1 MHKNLTHPIAVVG
14 YGCIFPPDGYDVER
28 FWNNVLSGKPGI
40 RTTPPERWNFETYF
54 DENRSAEDKTY
65 CKLGGT
71 IDAYSFPF
79 DKYHYPRTRLD
90 KLSRTQLML
99 LDSILQAMS
108 MTKLAEDSFQ
118 NSETGVFVGN
128 MLGDEAFSD
137 YSINLR
143 AKEFIYYLEQ
153 HPAYTGLPS
162 QEKDQIRQKFRRMV
176 DESFIALDD
185 TNTES
190 IMYSALGK
198 SVRNLLGIRGPSII
212 VDSACS
218 AGVLVIDEAIK
229 HLQERKLKT
238 CITTAVLGNM
248 NITGNVAFAKIGGL
262 SPTHSSPLDHK
273 ANGLIPGEGAGTI
286 ILKRMDDALAEGDT
300 IYAVIRGV
308 GAASDGKGK
317 SIYAPSSHG
326 QLAAMK
332 KSIERAGLRPKD
344 IDYIETHAT
353 ATLVGDKVEL
363 NTLQLLFE
371 EEGLPPK
378 SVALGSVKSQIGH
391 SFSAA
396 GMANLI
402 KVIEGMRHNV
412 MPPTH
417 HFERTPEGIRLEDT
431 PFYVNTA
438 TKPWPVRV
446 PGEPKRAS
454 INAFGFGGIN
464 ASVVVE
470 EYLEPYHRKLA
481 LEGLSDKSSQPEP
494 DIAVVGVGVVD
505 SRGTGK
511 EAWWDNINEVFVSR
525 TGYPEKRWNQEINA
539 IFDEKSTVQGSFVE
553 DLKFPSIKFK
563 IPPIILPEIDKGQ
576 QMALMAA
583 GEAIS
588 DYGQDKLVPAKTGIY
603 VGAMLGLESSV
614 MADLRIRFVEYIE
627 MLKQIPEFSRL
638 PETLQNTLITDITAK
653 FRSYIPKVG
662 EDTLPGYMDNIIA
675 GRIAN
680 FYNVNGPNVV
690 IDSDTT
696 SFMSALEQGMLSLS
710 SGENNTAI
718 VGGVHANMTPEF
730 IDFFR
735 KIQEVF
741 KDSCPKCLTELG
753 QFIPAEGS
761 VFFVL
766 KKYSDVLPGE
776 KVYARIK
783 GVLNEADLP
792 KKASYGQ
799 IAGRAAEELASYSL
813 CCNSF
818 GNHVGRHQFYF
829 GAHGGFVMLKAV
841 LALEHG
847 ATQCLEPTGNHSDQ
861 PGSTNLTSVHSHS
874 ILGGDY
880 ELLLDEASSE
890 CLLTW
895 DRNEATK
902 DQTGHQGD
910 RWIESLVVHDVK
922 VERSAYTF
930 YAGEVNA
937 EQLLSKLTRM
947 MNEEEICSDSPE
959 VAAAFACRVAIVYK
973 TQDELRRKLNALR

>member
-1 MHKNLTHPIAVVG
+1 MHNYKFHPIAIVG
-14 YGCIFPPDGYDVER
+14 YGCIFPPDGYDVKR
-28 FWNNVLSGKPGI
+28 FWANVLSGKPGI
-40 RTTPPERWNFETYF
+40 RTTPADRWKWETYY
-54 DENRSAEDKTY
+54 DEDRNAEDKTY
-65 CKLGGT
+65 CRLGGT
-71 IDAYSFPF
+71 IHEYTFPF
-79 DKYHYPRTRLD
+79 EQHSFSRPQLD
-90 KLSRTQLML
+90 KLNRTQLML

-108 MTKLAEDSFQ
+108 MTRSGQSGFSNDD
-118 NSETGVFVGN
+118 TGVFVGN

-143 AKEFIYYLEQ
+143 AKEFAYYLER
-153 HPAYTGLPS
+153 HPAYARLPGDTR
-162 QEKDQIRQKFRRMV
+162 DQVRQQFRRLV
-176 DESFIALDD
+176 DEAFTAL
-185 TNTES
+185 NEANAEN

-198 SVRNLLGIRGPSII
+198 SVRNLLDIKGPSII

-229 HLQERKLKT
+229 HLQDKKLKT

-262 SPTHSSPLDHK
+262 SPTHSSPLDHQ

-286 ILKRMDDALAEGDT
+286 ILKRLDDALAEGDA

-317 SIYAPSSHG
+317 SIYAPSSLG

-363 NTLQLLFE
+363 NTLSMLFAD
-371 EEGLPPK
+371 EGLPQG

-402 KVIEGMRHNV
+402 KVIEGMRHRL

-417 HFERTPEGIRLEDT
+417 RFERTPEEIRLEET
-431 PFYVNTA
+431 PFYVNTEA
-438 TKPWPVRV
+438 KAWPVRAA
-446 PGEPKRAS
+446 GEPRRAS
-454 INAFGFGGIN
+454 VNAFGFGGIN

-470 EYLEPYHRKLA
+470 EYLEPYHRELVNKLSRGEA
-481 LEGLSDKSSQPEP
+481 APGGFV

-505 SRGTGK
+505 SRGAGK
-511 EAWWDNINEVFVSR
+511 DVWWEKVAEPFASR
-525 TGYPEKRWNQEINA
+525 SDYPETRWNAEVNEIFGGSA
-539 IFDEKSTVQGSFVE
+539 SGGMEASFVE
-553 DLKFPSIKFK
+553 RLNFPSIKFK
-563 IPPIILPEIDKGQ
+563 IPPIVLPEIDKGQ

-583 GEAIS
+583 GEAIA
-588 DYGQDKLVPAKTGIY
+588 DFGQDKLTPEKTGIY

-627 MLKQIPEFSRL
+627 ILKQIPEFAAL
-638 PETLQNTLITDITAK
+638 PEDVKNTLLSDITTQ

-680 FYNVNGPNVV
+680 FYNVQGPNVV

-696 SFMSALEQGMLSLS
+696 SFMSALEQGMLSLA
-710 SGENNTAI
+710 SGENETVI

-730 IDFFR
+730 LEFFR
-735 KIQEVF
+735 VIQSVF
-741 KDSCPKCLTELG
+741 KDNCPKCLTELG
-753 QFIPAEGS
+753 NFVPAEGS

-766 KKYSDVLPGE
+766 KKYGDVRPGE

-783 GVLNEADLP
+783 GVLGEAEWANR
-792 KKASYGQ
+792 ASYGK
-799 IAGRAAEELASYSL
+799 AEGERAEELPAYSL

-818 GNHVGRHQFYF
+818 SGGAGRHQFYF
-829 GAHGGFVMLKAV
+829 GAHGGFLMLKGV
-841 LALEHG
+841 LALHHREYSALDDPASEASGRHQ
-847 ATQCLEPTGNHSDQ
+847 TSRLTG
-861 PGSTNLTSVHSHS
+861 VYSHS
-874 ILGGDY
+874 IMGGDY
-880 ELLLDEASSE
+880 ALLLDEASSDS
-890 CLLTW
+890 LLILGASEEG
-895 DRNEATK
+895 RPEAE
-902 DQTGHQGD
+902 GRPPEPRHAYP
-910 RWIESLVVHDVK
+910 EEASAVH
-922 VERSAYTF
+922 TF
-930 YAGEVNA
+930 YAGEEDPVRLLDKISRMLNA
-937 EQLLSKLTRM
+937 EQISSDAP
-947 MNEEEICSDSPE
+947 EEA
-959 VAAAFACRVAIVYK
+959 VARACRVAVVYR
-973 TQDELRRKLNALR
+973 TDEELTRKLKALR